1 MVVALSGGMDK
12 KIPRKEQLKKKFITF
27 AKIGGGL
34 LAVVLGVVIYAN
46 MARPEIELSKVRVC
60 RVDVGNIEST
70 ITSSGLI
77 KPALEERIFS
87 PIATRIVEVY
97 KTVGDSVE
105 AGEPLLRLNLAK
117 LDEELRTLYE
127 DLEFKREELRQL
139 RIKNENDLKNREMD
153 IESKTLTVE
162 QLRQDLR
169 NEQYLDSLG
178 SGTGENIRRAQA
190 SLRAAEVELARLKR
204 DLNNERDFQAANMRM
219 KETELERFA
228 RSIGDKEQIHT
239 DALILSPRKAVLTR
253 IMNKVGENVAV
264 NDEVAVVADLSS
276 FMIEGELPD
285 TYNGQVAAGT
295 EVIIRLGREQCGGRV
310 VEISPVAQGS
320 MLPYVVVPNS
330 GESMKLKPGAR
341 AEVHIKSGTITDA
354 VRIPNGA
361 YYTSG
366 PGSYELYV
374 VNADRT
380 EAEKRMVTLGKANFD
395 FVEVVKGLDPGEE
408 VIISDISRFKGS
420 RAIKLTP

>member
-1 MVVALSGGMDK
+1 MDK

-27 AKIGGGL
+27 AKIGSGVI
-34 LAVVLGVVIYAN
+34 AVVIGVVIYAN
-46 MARPEIELSKVRVC
+46 MARPELELSKMRISK
-60 RVDVGNIEST
+60 VDVGNIEST
-70 ITSSGLI
+70 ISSSGVI

-105 AGEPLLRLNLAK
+105 EGEPLLRLNLSK

-127 DLEFKREELRQL
+127 DLEFKREELRQV

-190 SLRAAEVELARLKR
+190 SLRSAEVELERLKR
-204 DLNNERDFQAANMRM
+204 DLRNERDFQAANLRM

-228 RSIGDKEQIHT
+228 RSIGEKEQLHT

-253 IMNKVGENVAV
+253 IMNRVGENVGV

-276 FMIEGELPD
+276 FVLEGELPD
-285 TYNGQVAAGT
+285 AYNGQVAAGT
-295 EVIIRLGREQCGGRV
+295 DVIIRLGREQCEGRI
-310 VEISPVAQGS
+310 VEISPVAQNS

-330 GESMKLKPGAR
+330 GESIKLKPGAR
-341 AEVHIKSGTITDA
+341 AEIHIKSGTIVDA
-354 VRIPNGA
+354 KRIPNGA
-361 YYTSG
+361 YYSSG

-374 VNADRT
+374 VNAERT
-380 EAEKRMVTLGKANFD
+380 EAEKRIVTLGKANYD
-395 FVEVVKGLDPGEE
+395 YVEVVKGLDPGEE

-420 RAIKLTP
+420 RAIRLK